1 MKQSVIARFEA
12 RRAVALLLALGMAA
26 SPALA
31 SGQQVQRPRFET
43 TVEIVQMQ
51 VAVSDSLGYPITGL
65 GREDFRLQIEGD
77 PRDLV
82 AVYEVD
88 LRRDDPEMDD
98 DDSFVPPAGWRQ
110 WLLFFDFS
118 FNSPWGIIRA
128 RNAAIDFVENM
139 AHPRDLIGVASYS
152 TIQGVHL
159 LSPFT
164 SDHRQ
169 VLQVLGTMGLTNAPL
184 RTDAAGF
191 VLNPV
196 YDELTAYEFELFGQ
210 QDPEAF
216 TVGGD
221 SAAARGDT
229 IRDEVLVG
237 ELAEKVLDSGKS
249 DFRRY
254 RDEVTRY
261 VGQIGDLGDLLT
273 ATRGRKQVV
282 LFSQGFDDKVLTGQT
297 LDELAEDNDNVLSGQ
312 AWRVNSETRFGSTD
326 LKAELLD
333 ALEEMLGAD
342 AVIHALD
349 TSGLPGDPAQN
360 TFMSKGTG
368 LEALNYL
375 SKETNGQLYWNRN
388 DLGPALADLE
398 TQTSQFYVLAYRKDA
413 NDPPT
418 VNVKV
423 EIARPG
429 ARIVSAP
436 QRLAP
441 PPPYAEMNEA
451 QRQLQLA
458 EFVTKG
464 IDEED
469 LIFDLRAVPYRGM
482 RQVSRLA
489 VVIEM
494 PFAQLRDLADARGD
508 GQVDLDLMAYVL
520 DDEDRMRDVFGT
532 TVHLDVER
540 LGARGEVPFRYYN
553 LLWAVPGEHKVRV
566 LVREREV
573 GRLSTRT
580 EALDVP
586 QFMSPDLLVSDPVAI
601 DALRPGL
608 LMRGMDP
615 ASPPEHKVGGPVAY
629 PFVVG
634 DQELTPQV
642 YTLTSPGGSCYFMLQ
657 VQGLSR
663 HPFTGQE
670 QTLLRAVAFDELGNT
685 HRIDEIGVVMRQD
698 DPEGNG
704 TSLLI
709 EARVPEALSPGAYM
723 MQIEFTDGVAGTT
736 VEKDL
741 PFLVNPP
748 AQVTAR

>member
-1 MKQSVIARFEA
+1 M
-12 RRAVALLLALGMAA
+12 LLALGMAA

-65 GREDFRLQIEGD
+65 GRDDFRLRIEGA

-128 RNAAIDFVENM
+128 RNAAMEFVEKM
-139 AHPRDLIGVASYS
+139 AHPRDLIGVATYS
-152 TIQGVHL
+152 TIQGIHL

-164 SDHRQ
+164 SDHGQ
-169 VLQVLGTMGLTNAPL
+169 VLKVLGTMGLQNAPL

-191 VLNPV
+191 VLNAV
-196 YDELTAYEFELFGQ
+196 YDELTAYEFELYGQ
-210 QDPEAF
+210 QDPESF

-221 SAAARGDT
+221 SAASRGET
-229 IRDEVLVG
+229 IRDEVLVA

-297 LDELAEDNDNVLSGQ
+297 LDELEEDNANVLSGA
-312 AWRVNSETRFGSTD
+312 AWRVNSETRFGDSD
-326 LKAELLD
+326 MKAELLNS
-333 ALEEMLGAD
+333 LEEMLGAD

-349 TSGLPGDPAQN
+349 TSGLPGDPSQS

-375 SKETNGQLYWNRN
+375 SKETSGQLYWNRN
-388 DLGPALADLE
+388 DLAPALADLE
-398 TQTSQFYVLAYRKDA
+398 QQTAQFYVLAYRKDA
-413 NDPPT
+413 GDPAT
-418 VNVKV
+418 VEVEV

-429 ARIVSAP
+429 ARVVSAP
-436 QRLAP
+436 KRLAP
-441 PPPYAEMNEA
+441 PPPYEEMNEA

-469 LIFDLRAVPYRGM
+469 LIFDVRAVPYRGM
-482 RQVSRLA
+482 RQVSRVA

-494 PFAQLRDLADARGD
+494 PYGQLRELAAARGD

-520 DDEDRMRDVFGT
+520 DGEDRMRDVFGS

-553 LLWAVPGEHKVRV
+553 LLWAIPGEHKVRV
-566 LVREREV
+566 LVREREI

-580 EALDVP
+580 EGLDVP
-586 QFMSPDLLVSDPVAI
+586 QFMSPDLLVTDPVAI
-601 DALRPGL
+601 DAQRPGL
-608 LMRGMDP
+608 IMRGMDP
-615 ASPPEHKVGGPVAY
+615 AAPPEHKAGGPVAY

-642 YTLTSPGGSCYFMLQ
+642 YTLTNPGGSCYFMLS
-657 VQGLSR
+657 VQGLAR
-663 HPFTGQE
+663 HPFTGEE
-670 QTLLRAVAFDELGNT
+670 QTVLRAVAFDELGNG
-685 HRIDEIGVVMRQD
+685 HAIDEIAVVMRQD
-698 DPEGNG
+698 DPEGG
-704 TSLLI
+704 SSFVI
-709 EARVPEALSPGAYM
+709 EARVPASLSPGAYM

-741 PFLVNPP
+741 PFLVNPG
-748 AQVTAR
+748 QVTAR